1 MLERNKPKLHF
12 AFSHRK
18 YHFLYYTERGIA
30 YPQLE
35 FLLPFIVAAAA
46 AIFLFHS
53 IKPTHNFAANSARN
67 VHVNTDTLY
76 WTRPLNLLFISGQLV
91 EC

>member
-1 MLERNKPKLHF
+1 MRLERNKPKLHI
-12 AFSHRK
+12 AFSRRK
-18 YHFLYYTERGIA
+18 YYFLYYTERGIA

-46 AIFLFHS
+46 AAIFLFHS
-53 IKPTHNFAANSARN
+53 IKPTHNFAAHSARN

-76 WTRPLNLLFISGQLV
+76 WTRPLNLFVFLGSM
-91 EC
+91 

>member
-1 MLERNKPKLHF
+1 M
-12 AFSHRK
+12 
-18 YHFLYYTERGIA
+18 YYIERGIA

-46 AIFLFHS
+46 AIFLFRS

-67 VHVNTDTLY
+67 VPVNTDTLY
-76 WTRPLNLLFISGQLV
+76 EPDL
-91 EC
+91 

>member
-1 MLERNKPKLHF
+1 M
-12 AFSHRK
+12 
-18 YHFLYYTERGIA
+18 YYTERGIA

-46 AIFLFHS
+46 AIFLFRS

-76 WTRPLNLLFISGQLV
+76 
-91 EC
+91 